1 MSNREVVVTGLGA
14 STPLGGDVATTWSA
28 LLEGRSGITYLPEEW
43 HEKLPVHFAGLLAE
57 EPSEKLERHRLR
69 RLDRTQ
75 QLSLITAHEAWAD
88 AGSPEVDPLRLGVV
102 VASGIGGIL
111 TTLHQYDIFREK
123 GWKRVSPFTVPML
136 MPNSP
141 AAAVAL
147 EFTARA
153 GSHATVSA
161 CASSAEAIA
170 DGINMIRSGRADVVI
185 AGGTEAAIHPLNIAA
200 FAAMRALSTRN
211 DDPQR
216 ASRPFDVNRD
226 GFVMGEGSGM
236 LVLESAEHAAA
247 RGARVY
253 AVAAGTGYTCDAY
266 DMVQPDPV
274 GAGAAR
280 AISAAIADAG
290 LSPSDIAHINAHATS
305 TPAGDV
311 PETVAIRTAL
321 GDSAADSVAV
331 TSTKSMTGHLLGGA
345 GALESVAT
353 VLALHHG
360 VVPPTI
366 NVEELDPNVVV
377 DVVLDKPRE
386 LPADAVAALNN
397 SFGFGGHNVALVFRR
412 P

>member
-14 STPLGGDVATTWSA
+14 SSPLGGDVATTWSA
-28 LLEGRSGITYLPEEW
+28 LLEGRSGITSLPEEW

-75 QLSLITAHEAWAD
+75 QLALITAREAWDD

-102 VASGIGGIL
+102 MSSGIGGIL

-153 GSHATVSA
+153 GAHAAVSA

-185 AGGTEAAIHPLNIAA
+185 AGGCEAAIHPLNIAA

-211 DDPQR
+211 DDPQG

-226 GFVMGEGSGM
+226 GFVMGEGAAT
-236 LVLESAEHAAA
+236 LILESAEHAAA

-253 AVAAGTGYTCDAY
+253 AVAAGAGYTCDAY
-266 DMVQPDPV
+266 DIVQPDPV
-274 GAGAAR
+274 GAGASR

-290 LSPSDIAHINAHATS
+290 
-305 TPAGDV
+305 PAGDV
-311 PETVAIRTAL
+311 PETVAIRSAL
-321 GDSAADSVAV
+321 GESAADGVAV

-353 VLALHHG
+353 VLALYHG
-360 VVPPTI
+360 VVPATI
-366 NVEELDPNVVV
+366 NVEEIDPGVVV
-377 DVVLDKPRE
+377 DVVVDKPRE
-386 LPADAVAALNN
+386 LPSSAVAALNN
-397 SFGFGGHNVALVFRR
+397 SFGFGGHNIALAFRR

>member
-28 LLEGRSGITYLPEEW
+28 LLEGRSGITSLPEEW

-75 QLSLITAHEAWAD
+75 QLALITAKEAWAD
-88 AGSPEVDPLRLGVV
+88 AGSPEVDPLRLGTVV
-102 VASGIGGIL
+102 SSGIGGIL
-111 TTLHQYDIFREK
+111 TTLNQYDTFREK

-153 GSHATVSA
+153 GSHASVSA

-170 DGINMIRSGRADVVI
+170 DGINLIRSGRADVVI
-185 AGGTEAAIHPLNIAA
+185 AGGCEAAIHPLNIAA

-211 DDPQR
+211 DDPQG

-226 GFVMGEGSGM
+226 GFVMGEGAGM

-253 AVAAGTGYTCDAY
+253 AVAAGAGYTCDAY

-290 LSPSDIAHINAHATS
+290 LRPSDIAHINAHATS

-321 GDSAADSVAV
+321 GDSAADAVAV

-345 GALESVAT
+345 GAVESIAT
-353 VLALHHG
+353 VLSLHHG
-360 VVPPTI
+360 VIPATI
-366 NVEELDPNVVV
+366 NVEEVDPGVVV
-377 DVVLDKPRE
+377 DVVVDKPRE
-386 LPADAVAALNN
+386 LPADAVAALND

>member
-14 STPLGGDVATTWSA
+14 SSPLGGDVATTWSA
-28 LLEGRSGITYLPEEW
+28 LLEGRSGITSLPEEW

-75 QLSLITAHEAWAD
+75 QLALITAREAWDD

-102 VASGIGGIL
+102 MSSGIGGIL

-123 GWKRVSPFTVPML
+123 GWKRVSSFAVPML

-153 GSHATVSA
+153 GAHAAVSA

-185 AGGTEAAIHPLNIAA
+185 AGGCEAAIHPLNIAA

-211 DDPQR
+211 DDPQG

-226 GFVMGEGSGM
+226 GFVMGEGAAT
-236 LVLESAEHAAA
+236 LILESAEHAAA

-253 AVAAGTGYTCDAY
+253 AVAAGAGYTCDAY
-266 DMVQPDPV
+266 DIVQPDPV
-274 GAGAAR
+274 GAGASR

-311 PETVAIRTAL
+311 PETVAIRSAL
-321 GDSAADSVAV
+321 GDSAADAVAV

-353 VLALHHG
+353 VLALYHG
-360 VVPPTI
+360 VVPATI
-366 NVEELDPNVVV
+366 NVEEIDPGVVV
-377 DVVLDKPRE
+377 DVVVDKPRE
-386 LPADAVAALNN
+386 LPSSAVAALNN
-397 SFGFGGHNVALVFRR
+397 SFGFGGHNIALAFRR

>member
-14 STPLGGDVATTWSA
+14 SSPLGGDVATTWSA
-28 LLEGRSGITYLPEEW
+28 LLEGRSGITSLPEEW

-75 QLSLITAHEAWAD
+75 QLALITAKEAWAD
-88 AGSPEVDPLRLGVV
+88 AGSPEVDPLRLGTVV
-102 VASGIGGIL
+102 SSGIGGIL
-111 TTLHQYDIFREK
+111 TTLNQYDTFREK

-153 GSHATVSA
+153 GSHASVSA

-170 DGINMIRSGRADVVI
+170 DGINLIRSGRADVVI
-185 AGGTEAAIHPLNIAA
+185 AGGCEAAIHPLNIAA

-211 DDPQR
+211 DDPQG

-226 GFVMGEGSGM
+226 GFVMGEGAGM

-290 LSPSDIAHINAHATS
+290 LRPSDIAHINAHATS

-321 GDSAADSVAV
+321 GDSAADAVAV

-345 GALESVAT
+345 GALESIAT

-360 VVPPTI
+360 VVPATI
-366 NVEELDPNVVV
+366 NVEELDPGVVV
-377 DVVLDKPRE
+377 DVVVDKPRE
-386 LPADAVAALNN
+386 LPADAVAALND

>member
-28 LLEGRSGITYLPEEW
+28 LLEGRSGITSLPEEW

-75 QLSLITAHEAWAD
+75 QLALITAKEAWAD
-88 AGSPEVDPLRLGVV
+88 AGSPEVDPLRLGTVV
-102 VASGIGGIL
+102 SSGIGGIL
-111 TTLHQYDIFREK
+111 TTLNQYDTFREK

-153 GSHATVSA
+153 GSHASVSA

-170 DGINMIRSGRADVVI
+170 DGINLIRSGRADVVI
-185 AGGTEAAIHPLNIAA
+185 AGGGEAAIHPLNIAA
-200 FAAMRALSTRN
+200 FAAMRALSTRH
-211 DDPQR
+211 DDPQG

-226 GFVMGEGSGM
+226 GFVMGEGAGM

-253 AVAAGTGYTCDAY
+253 AVAAGAGYTCDAY

-290 LSPSDIAHINAHATS
+290 LRPSDIAHINAHATS

-321 GDSAADSVAV
+321 GDSAADAVAV

-345 GALESVAT
+345 GAVESIAT
-353 VLALHHG
+353 VLSLHHG
-360 VVPPTI
+360 VIPATI
-366 NVEELDPNVVV
+366 NVEEVDPGVVV
-377 DVVLDKPRE
+377 DVVVDKPRE
-386 LPADAVAALNN
+386 LPADAVAALND

>member
-14 STPLGGDVATTWSA
+14 SSPLGGDVATTWSA
-28 LLEGRSGITYLPEEW
+28 LLEGRSGITSLPEEW

-75 QLSLITAHEAWAD
+75 QLALITAREAWDD

-102 VASGIGGIL
+102 MSSGIGGIL

-153 GSHATVSA
+153 GAHAAVSA

-185 AGGTEAAIHPLNIAA
+185 AGGCEAAIHPLNIAA

-211 DDPQR
+211 DDPQG
-216 ASRPFDVNRD
+216 ASRPF
-226 GFVMGEGSGM
+226 
-236 LVLESAEHAAA
+236 
-247 RGARVY
+247 
-253 AVAAGTGYTCDAY
+253 
-266 DMVQPDPV
+266 
-274 GAGAAR
+274 
-280 AISAAIADAG
+280 
-290 LSPSDIAHINAHATS
+290 TS
-305 TPAGDV
+305 TGTVSSWVRGQPLSSWSRLSTLRPAG
-311 PETVAIRTAL
+311 PACTRW
-321 GDSAADSVAV
+321 
-331 TSTKSMTGHLLGGA
+331 
-345 GALESVAT
+345 
-353 VLALHHG
+353 
-360 VVPPTI
+360 
-366 NVEELDPNVVV
+366 
-377 DVVLDKPRE
+377 PRE
-386 LPADAVAALNN
+386 PDTPATPTTLCSLTRSVLGLPVRSLPR
-397 SFGFGGHNVALVFRR
+397 SRTLG
-412 P
+412 